1 MDLVAEVYRVTKCFP
16 AEERFGLTSQ
26 LRRASVSIPANIAE
40 GYGRASKPAFA
51 NFARIVQGSLYEL
64 RTELEVAIRV
74 GVASREALADSITL
88 AGRLSRMLDGF
99 VRSLESQSPA
109 NR

>member
-1 MDLVAEVYRVTKCFP
+1 MDLVVEIYRVTRGFP
-16 AEERFGLTSQ
+16 VEERFGLTSQ

-40 GYGRASKPAFA
+40 GYGRASRPSFA
-51 NFARIVQGSLYEL
+51 NFARIAQGSLYEL
-64 RTELEVAIRV
+64 RTELEAAVRV
-74 GVASREALADSITL
+74 GVASREALTDSITL

-99 VRSLESQSPA
+99 IRSLESDSTA